1 MISNP
6 AEPLSPDI
14 KANPARVCVTLLAAC
29 YPRRSISCY
38 QPSSSSSSSNSDRP
52 ARIFSLNEPA
62 NFEAVLRLAQPA
74 HAAHSCMPA
83 CLPGWL
89 AWLGLAILL
98 ELARLL
104 AMQHQEMERDEEDGE
119 KETES
124 IYSMADVPLQ
134 ETIFQAKRMA
144 AVLWVDRVLIEREFN

>member
-83 CLPGWL
+83 CMPAWLAGL
-89 AWLGLAILL
+89 AWLGYSAGVSQVTGYVALG
-98 ELARLL
+98 
-104 AMQHQEMERDEEDGE
+104 DGE
-119 KETES
+119 RWGGWGEGNREYILHGWCTTTGNYILGKADGCS
-124 IYSMADVPLQ
+124 SMGRSSADR
-134 ETIFQAKRMA
+134 E
-144 AVLWVDRVLIEREFN
+144 RV

>member
-74 HAAHSCMPA
+74 HAAHSCICLPA
-83 CLPGWL
+83 CLAGWPGL
-89 AWLGLAILL
+89 AWLFCWSQPGYWLCSI
-98 ELARLL
+98 RRWR
-104 AMQHQEMERDEEDGE
+104 EMRRMGRR
-119 KETES
+119 KQRVYTPWLMYHYRKLYFRQS
-124 IYSMADVPLQ
+124 GWLQ
-134 ETIFQAKRMA
+134 FYGQ
-144 AVLWVDRVLIEREFN
+144 IEC